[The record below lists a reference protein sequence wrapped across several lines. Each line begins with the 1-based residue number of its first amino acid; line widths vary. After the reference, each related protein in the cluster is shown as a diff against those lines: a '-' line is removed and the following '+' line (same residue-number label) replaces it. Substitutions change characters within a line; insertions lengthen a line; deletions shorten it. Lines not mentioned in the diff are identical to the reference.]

1 VFRRGLNRVIRGY
14 FDESWKDHRVFA
26 IGGYVCHDRLWRR
39 ISASWKHRRL
49 RDGVQCFHAAD
60 CEDGRGEFKQLT
72 KEQRIQLK
80 TDLIQIVSSD
90 SELGGFGTAV
100 IIEDFKKV
108 RESSDRAKKV
118 LGPSPYY
125 LCFQTLLSD
134 VCIEIEKVAADKPG
148 VSVASVFEEQ
158 EEFSGRAKKLYNEFK
173 SINLTY
179 APRLG
184 VLTYAS
190 KTKFVPLEIADNLAY
205 ETMKEILNNKYDP
218 TRPRRI
224 SMEKML
230 PNVCRITLWAEKE
243 LRKLV
248 EVGRTTEDVRNAK
261 KTRALHSRSTVA

>member
-1 VFRRGLNRVIRGY
+1 VIRGY
-14 FDESWKDHRVFA
+14 FDESWKDNRVFA

-39 ISASWKHRRL
+39 ISADWKHRRL
-49 RDGVQCFHAAD
+49 KDGIQCFHAAD
-60 CEDGRGEFKQLT
+60 CEDGRGEFSHLT
-72 KEQRIQLK
+72 KDRRIQLK
-80 TDLIQIVSSD
+80 TDLIEIVSAD

-125 LCFQTLLSD
+125 LCFQTLFSD
-134 VCIEIEKVAADKPG
+134 VAIETEKVASDKPG
-148 VSVASVFEEQ
+148 VRVTSVFEQQ
-158 EEFSGRAKKLYNEFK
+158 EEFSGRAKKLYDEFK

-179 APRLG
+179 APRLS

-190 KTKFVPLEIADNLAY
+190 KKKFVALEMADNLAY

-224 SMEKML
+224 SMQRML
-230 PNVCRITLWAEKE
+230 ANVCRVTRWTEKE
-243 LRKLV
+243 LRQLV
-248 EVGRTTEDVRNAK
+248 LVGRTAEDVRRDGIEAK
-261 KTRALHSRSTVA
+261 GSC